1 MLGEFFHPLQRIRRS
16 MLLAHV
22 PSGGK
27 IVLELLWCAFHPEV
41 GIPGL
46 PEGWFAGRHSGVS
59 TFSLPH
65 LAQPNADQYSARLE
79 RLFAGKPEDFAQ
91 WVEQRTAAWTHPFD
105 LAIRD
110 ADFETLHEFWG
121 F

>member
-1 MLGEFFHPLQRIRRS
+1 MLIGAVMVPWEPSRS
-16 MLLAHV
+16 T
-22 PSGGK
+22 
-27 IVLELLWCAFHPEV
+27 CALPWPACF
-41 GIPGL
+41 GARFIPKWAYRAFPKAGL
-46 PEGWFAGRHSGVS
+46 RAGTAAVS

-65 LAQPNADQYSARLE
+65 LAQPNAYEHSARLE